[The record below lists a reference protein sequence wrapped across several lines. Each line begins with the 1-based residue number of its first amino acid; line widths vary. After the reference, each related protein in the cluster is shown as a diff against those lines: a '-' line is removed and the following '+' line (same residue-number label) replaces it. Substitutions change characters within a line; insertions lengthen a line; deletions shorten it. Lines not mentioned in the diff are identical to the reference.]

1 MKAKVILLA
10 LLMSMGTVLPSYSME
25 DENVVEILIER
36 LENGGGGPRTG
47 VPITASIDNG
57 IITTYVATYSGT
69 IAVTIKDEDGETVL
83 STVEN
88 VSANSQF
95 TTNVTTLAD
104 GTYTIYYTLGDTV
117 YYGEFEK

>member
-57 IITTYVATYSGT
+57 IITTYYQLIRRSMDNR
-69 IAVTIKDEDGETVL
+69 IAIVPAVIIWIVIVHGNTRKLAIVG
-83 STVEN
+83 
-88 VSANSQF
+88 NS
-95 TTNVTTLAD
+95 
-104 GTYTIYYTLGDTV
+104 ILGDICHRTWNV
-117 YYGEFEK
+117 NMSKC

>member
-1 MKAKVILLA
+1 MKTKIFLFA
-10 LLMSMGTVLPSYSME
+10 LLMSMNSVLPSYSMDDEHVIVVLRE
-25 DENVVEILIER
+25 DLSGEGN
-36 LENGGGGPRTG
+36 GPRTG

-69 IAVTIKDEDGETVL
+69 IAVTVKDEDGETVL
-83 STVEN
+83 STIEN

-95 TTNVTTLAD
+95 TTNVTSLSD